1 MSDPVPTAKRIA
13 FPGAS
18 VAKATRKLGS
28 GSKQGNLLITH
39 SKGTMVMKLDIT
51 HLNQDFLFSLGNLD
65 MVDVEVT
72 IRKVGAREISQPHLM
87 PKR

>member
-1 MSDPVPTAKRIA
+1 VSDLPASKRMS

-18 VAKATRKLGS
+18 VAKAVRKLGS
-28 GSKQGNLLITH
+28 GSKQGQLLISH

-51 HLNQDFLFSLGNLD
+51 HLNEDFLFSLGNLD

-72 IRKVGAREISQPHLM
+72 IRKVGAREISQPHL
-87 PKR
+87 PRRA

>member
-1 MSDPVPTAKRIA
+1 MSEPTSKRIL

-18 VAKATRKLGS
+18 VARATRKLGS
-28 GSKQGNLLITH
+28 GSKQGQVLITH
-39 SKGTMVMKLDIT
+39 SRGSMVMKLDIT

-65 MVDVEVT
+65 EVDVEVT

-87 PKR
+87 PKG